1 MIGKR
6 GRPALLATLAT
17 VTAAA
22 AAALLTRGPAA
33 DPATPPEPLTLLW
46 LEGRATQPEREPDI
60 RLALDGAG
68 GVLRIDSR
76 LRVTRVPLRLGGR
89 EATSV
94 APAPDGGYWLTDAAG
109 DLLRADARGRVLAA
123 APSLFAYP
131 TVAGGPTTAEPWLVR
146 SAERFAYDAGAAGSP
161 LLLRVRGAR
170 DFDPAAIGKALIPAH
185 FLLSDLANAGHLAV
199 GDGAVFYA
207 PFIRDEVVALAPSGD
222 TLWLIRRDLPQST
235 AEPRFEVRERRVVVD
250 YHPVNLGIT
259 LGADGR
265 LYVLSTPGFTTA
277 ESRLDELDPANGRL
291 LGTTYLSTARPTLA
305 VGRSGRLYRL
315 DVAQL
320 LNGVPERDRE
330 PSPPLDL
337 PTMDGG
343 RLSSAALRGRVVLL
357 NFWASWCAPCR
368 SELPALDSL
377 RRDLD
382 DSGFAFVAI
391 NEEEDTAAARAFV
404 DERGFTFA
412 VAFGRGRLRPLFHYP
427 GLPYTVLLD
436 RRGRIAG
443 RWIGYAGPGQ
453 LQAMRALIRSE
464 LGRENA
470 SLQGHRHGG

>member
-6 GRPALLATLAT
+6 GRAALLAGIAG
-17 VTAAA
+17 TAAA
-22 AAALLTRGPAA
+22 AVAALAGGLAP
-33 DPATPPEPLTLLW
+33 DPASPAEPLALLW
-46 LEGRATQPEREPDI
+46 LDGRATQPGREPDI

-76 LRVTRVPLRLGGR
+76 LRVTRVPLQLGGR

-94 APAPDGGYWLTDAAG
+94 APAPDGGHWLTAAG
-109 DLLRADARGRVLAA
+109 GDLIRTDARGRVLAA
-123 APSLFAYP
+123 APSPFAYP
-131 TVAGGPTTAEPWLVR
+131 TVAGGRGTTEPWLVR
-146 SAERFAYDAGAAGSP
+146 SAERFAYDASAAGAP
-161 LLLRVRGAR
+161 MLLRVRGAR
-170 DFDPAAIGKALIPAH
+170 ASDPAPIGKALLPAH

-199 GDGAVFYA
+199 GDSAVFYA
-207 PFIRDEVVALAPSGD
+207 PFIRDEVVALAPGGD
-222 TLWLIRRDLPQST
+222 TLWLTRRDLPQST
-235 AEPRFEVRERRVVVD
+235 AEPRFEVRERGVVVD

-277 ESRLDELDPANGRL
+277 ASRLDALDPADGRL
-291 LGTTYLSTARPTLA
+291 LGTTRLPTARPTLA
-305 VGRSGRLYRL
+305 VGRSGRVYRL
-315 DVAQL
+315 DAARL
-320 LNGVPERDRE
+320 LDGVPERERE
-330 PSPPLDL
+330 PAPLLDL
-337 PTMDGG
+337 PRMDGG
-343 RLSSAALRGRVVLL
+343 RLSSASLSGRVVLL

-377 RRDLD
+377 RRELA
-382 DSGFAFVAI
+382 DSGFVFVAI
-391 NEEEDTAAARAFV
+391 NEEEDTAAARAYMNQL
-404 DERGFTFA
+404 GFSFP

-436 RRGRIAG
+436 RGGRIAG

-464 LGRENA
+464 LSRGNA
-470 SLQGHRHGG
+470 DRQTHRHGG